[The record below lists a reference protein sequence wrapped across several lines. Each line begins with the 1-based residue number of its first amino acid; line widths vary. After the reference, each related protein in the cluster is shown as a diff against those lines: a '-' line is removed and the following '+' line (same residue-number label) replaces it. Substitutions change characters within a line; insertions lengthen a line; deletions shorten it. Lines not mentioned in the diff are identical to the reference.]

1 MKFANPDVFWML
13 LALPVLALL
22 WFAAGRKARAQVQKL
37 VAARLYGALVGEAL
51 GRKWRWILLWT
62 GLAAGIAAWAR
73 PQLGQTTTETRGR
86 GRDVIIMVDVSRSM
100 LATDIP
106 PSRLQRAKL
115 AAEDL
120 VRQLPGDRVGL
131 VAFAGSAFLQ
141 APVTADHASVL
152 TAMREL
158 DPELIPL
165 AGTNISAG
173 LHCADEA
180 FDRTEGGQRAV
191 VLITDGED
199 LEADSVALAR
209 ELSGKMRLFTVG
221 VGSPEGT
228 VLSVPSPRGGT
239 EYIRDE
245 SGGVVQS
252 KLDEARLEELAQA
265 GGGFYTR
272 LVTGPTEMR
281 RIATEGIGAMDEHD
295 VQVQSRTRPIERY
308 QWPLGVALLS
318 VGAALLAGEGVRRKG
333 ALVARLLAVGLLTVC
348 AGQAGAAAITGK
360 TLYEEGDYSG
370 AQKAFSEEMAR
381 RGDAAL
387 RSFNLGTAAYKNQKW
402 AEAIEAFGK
411 ALVSSDPELRTKA
424 EYNLANT
431 LVQQARQGRRGM
443 DNTALE
449 QAVSHYDEALR
460 RKADFED
467 AQHNRDF
474 VKRLLEEKEKQ
485 QQQQKGG
492 GGKSDKD
499 KKEKQDK
506 QEKDKQDKQDKEQ
519 DPGDQEKD
527 EGDSKDGENK
537 EGDGQDQSG
546 KGRKQSKEGQGKNG
560 QKPGEGQ
567 ERKERKDGKDGNNT
581 AQNGQAPEP
590 VEEKLGD
597 QKERGELKDSPT
609 VDKPA
614 DKDGKEQQGQTAQAG
629 PTKMTWEQAKAL
641 LDALR
646 SEDRRVQV
654 WAPSKQEQARD
665 GARSQKTW

>member
-1 MKFANPDVFWML
+1 MKFANPDAFWML

-22 WFAAGRKARAQVQKL
+22 WFAAGRKARAQVQQL
-37 VAARLYGALVGEAL
+37 VAARLHGLLVGEAL
-51 GRKWRWILLWT
+51 GRKWRWILLCT

-100 LATDIP
+100 LANDIP

-141 APVTADHASVL
+141 APVTADHAAVL

-245 SGGVVQS
+245 NGGVVQS
-252 KLDEARLEELAQA
+252 KLDEARLQELAQA

-272 LVTGPTEMR
+272 LLTGPTEMR

-308 QWPLGVALLS
+308 QWPLGFALLS
-318 VGAALLAGEGVRRKG
+318 VGAALLAGEGVRRKRSLVVRVL
-333 ALVARLLAVGLLTVC
+333 ALGLFVVW
-348 AGQAGAAAITGK
+348 GGEAGAAAITGK

-370 AQKAFSEEMAR
+370 AQKAFSEEMAG
-381 RGDAAL
+381 RGDAAM
-387 RSFNLGTAAYKNQKW
+387 RAFNLGTAAYKNQKW

-411 ALVSSDPELRTKA
+411 ALVSTDPELRTKA

-431 LVQQARQGRRGM
+431 LVQQARQGRRGV
-443 DNTALE
+443 DNNALE

-460 RKADFED
+460 RNAGFED

-474 VKRLLEEKEKQ
+474 VKKLLEQKEKQ

-499 KKEKQDK
+499 KKEKKDQQDK
-506 QEKDKQDKQDKEQ
+506 DKNKEQDKEQ
-519 DPGDQEKD
+519 DASDREKD
-527 EGDSKDGENK
+527 DGDSKDGENK
-537 EGDGQDQSG
+537 QGDGEEQSG
-546 KGRKQSKEGQGKNG
+546 KGRKQSKDGQGKDG
-560 QKPGEGQ
+560 QKPGESQ
-567 ERKERKDGKDGNNT
+567 ERKDGKDGNNT

-597 QKERGELKDSPT
+597 QKERGELKDAPT
-609 VDKPA
+609 VEKPA
-614 DKDGKEQQGQTAQAG
+614 DKNGKEQQAQTMQAG
-629 PTKMTWEQAKAL
+629 PAKMTWDQAKAL

>member
-1 MKFANPDVFWML
+1 MKFANPDAFWML
-13 LALPVLALL
+13 LALPVLSLL
-22 WFAAGRKARAQVQKL
+22 WVAAGRKARAQVQQL
-37 VAARLYGALVGEAL
+37 VAARLHGLLVGEAL
-51 GRKWRWILLWT
+51 GRKWRWILLWV
-62 GLAAGIAAWAR
+62 GLAAGVAAWAR

-100 LATDIP
+100 LANDIP

-120 VRQLPGDRVGL
+120 IRQLPGDRVGL

-141 APVTADHASVL
+141 APVTADHSAVL

-239 EYIRDE
+239 EYVRDE
-245 SGGVVQS
+245 AGEVVQS
-252 KLDEARLEELAQA
+252 KLDEARLQELAQA
-265 GGGFYTR
+265 GAGFYTR
-272 LVTGPTEMR
+272 LVTGPAEMR

-318 VGAALLAGEGVRRKG
+318 VGVALLAGEGVRRKG
-333 ALVARLLAVGLLTVC
+333 TLVARMLVAALLTVC

-370 AQKAFSEEMAR
+370 AQKAFGEEMER
-381 RGDAAL
+381 RGNAAI
-387 RSFNLGTAAYKNQKW
+387 RAFNLGTAAYKNQKW

-431 LVQQARQGRRGM
+431 LVQQARQGRRGL

-449 QAVSHYDEALR
+449 QAVAHYDEALR

-474 VKRLLEEKEKQ
+474 VKRLLEQKEQQ

-492 GGKSDKD
+492 GGKNQKD
-499 KKEKQDK
+499 K
-506 QEKDKQDKQDKEQ
+506 KDKQDKDKNES
-519 DPGDQEKD
+519 DKDKDKDQNESGEDKN
-527 EGDSKDGENK
+527 EGDNKDSENKDGEGR
-537 EGDGQDQSG
+537 EQDG
-546 KGRKQSKEGQGKNG
+546 KGRKQSKDGQAKNG

-567 ERKERKDGKDGNNT
+567 QRKDGDNT
-581 AQNGQAPEP
+581 AQNGPAPDP
-590 VEEKLGD
+590 VEEKPGD
-597 QKERGELKDSPT
+597 QKERGELKDAPT

-614 DKDGKEQQGQTAQAG
+614 DKSGKEKEAQMAQAG
-629 PTKMTWEQAKAL
+629 PAKMTWDQAKAL
-641 LDALR
+641 MEALR

-654 WAPSKQEQARD
+654 WAPGKPEQARE

>member
-1 MKFANPDVFWML
+1 MKFANPDAFWML
-13 LALPVLALL
+13 SALPVLAFL
-22 WFAAGRKARAQVQKL
+22 WLAAARSARARLQQM
-37 VAARLYGALVGEAL
+37 VAARLHGLLVGEAP
-51 GRKWRWILLWT
+51 GRTWRWILLLI
-62 GLAAGIAAWAR
+62 GLASGIVAWAR
-73 PQLGQTTTETRGR
+73 PQLGQTTSETRGR

-120 VRQLPGDRVGL
+120 IRQLPGDRVGL

-173 LHCADEA
+173 LQCADEA

-209 ELSGKMRLFTVG
+209 ELVGKMRLFTVG

-228 VLSVPSPRGGT
+228 VLTVPSPRGGT

-245 SGGVVQS
+245 TGGVVQS
-252 KLDEARLEELAQA
+252 KLDEARLQELAQA

-272 LVTGPTEMR
+272 LVSGPAEMR

-295 VQVQSRTRPIERY
+295 VQVQSRTRPIERF
-308 QWPLGVALLS
+308 QWPLAVALLS
-318 VGAALLAGEGVRRKG
+318 VGAALLAGEGVRR
-333 ALVARLLAVGLLTVC
+333 R
-348 AGQAGAAAITGK
+348 GAAAARLVALGVLVLGADRSEAAAINGK
-360 TLYEEGDYSG
+360 ALYETGDYPG
-370 AQKAFSEEMAR
+370 AQKAFSEELTG
-381 RGDAAL
+381 RGDPAIRA
-387 RSFNLGTAAYKNQKW
+387 FNLGAAAYKNQKW

-411 ALVSSDPELRTKA
+411 ALATGDPELRTKA

-431 LVQQARQGRRGM
+431 LVQQARQGRRGQ

-449 QAVSHYDEALR
+449 QAVAHYDEALR
-460 RKADFED
+460 RRADFED

-474 VKRLLEEKEKQ
+474 VKKLLEEKEKQ
-485 QQQQKGG
+485 QQQKGG
-492 GGKSDKD
+492 GDKSQKD
-499 KKEKQDK
+499 K
-506 QEKDKQDKQDKEQ
+506 KDKQDKDKQEQ
-519 DPGDQEKD
+519 NKDKQSSEQEKE

-537 EGDGQDQSG
+537 EGDGQDQQG
-546 KGRKQSKEGQGKNG
+546 NGQKQSKEGQGKNG
-560 QKPGEGQ
+560 SKSGDGQ
-567 ERKERKDGKDGNNT
+567 QAKDGKDANNT
-581 AQNGQAPEP
+581 AQNGQTPEP
-590 VEEKLGD
+590 VEEKPGE

-609 VDKPA
+609 ADKPA
-614 DKDGKEQQGQTAQAG
+614 DKQDKERQAQAMQGGPAKMTKEQAA
-629 PTKMTWEQAKAL
+629 AL
-641 LDALR
+641 MEALR

-654 WAPSKQEQARD
+654 WAPGKPEQARE

>member
-1 MKFANPDVFWML
+1 MKFANPDAFWML
-13 LALPVLALL
+13 CALPVLAFL
-22 WFAAGRKARAQVQKL
+22 WAVAARKARAQVQKL
-37 VAARLYGALVGEAL
+37 VAARLHGLLVGEAP
-51 GRKWRWILLWT
+51 GRRWRWILLWF
-62 GLAAGIAAWAR
+62 GLASGIAAWAR

-120 VRQLPGDRVGL
+120 IRQLPGDRVGL

-141 APVTADHASVL
+141 APVTADHAAVL

-173 LHCADEA
+173 LQCADEA

-228 VLSVPSPRGGT
+228 VLTIPSPRGGT

-245 SGGVVQS
+245 TGGVVQS
-252 KLDEARLEELAQA
+252 KLDEARLQELAQA

-272 LVTGPTEMR
+272 LVSGPAEMR

-295 VQVQSRTRPIERY
+295 VQVQSRTRPIERF
-308 QWPLGVALLS
+308 QWPLAAALLA
-318 VGAALLAGEGVRRKG
+318 VGAALLVGEGVRRRGTAVVVRALAFGILLLG
-333 ALVARLLAVGLLTVC
+333 AETV
-348 AGQAGAAAITGK
+348 QAAAVTGK
-360 TLYEEGDYSG
+360 TLYEGGDYPG
-370 AQKAFSEEMAR
+370 AQKAFGEELSG
-381 RGDAAL
+381 RGDPAIRA
-387 RSFNLGTAAYKNQKW
+387 FNLGAAAYKNQKW

-411 ALVSSDPELRTKA
+411 ALASSDPDLRTKA

-431 LVQQARQGRRGM
+431 LVQQARQGRRGQ

-449 QAVSHYDEALR
+449 QAVAHYEEALR

-474 VKRLLEEKEKQ
+474 VKKLLQEKEKQ
-485 QQQQKGG
+485 QQSQKGG
-492 GGKSDKD
+492 GDKSQKD
-499 KKEKQDK
+499 K
-506 QEKDKQDKQDKEQ
+506 KDKQDKDKQEQ
-519 DPGDQEKD
+519 NKDKQSSEQEKE

-537 EGDGQDQSG
+537 EGDGQDQDG
-546 KGRKQSKEGQGKNG
+546 KGQKQPKDGQGKNG

-567 ERKERKDGKDGNNT
+567 QRKDGKDGNNT
-581 AQNGQAPEP
+581 AQNGQTPEP
-590 VEEKLGD
+590 VEEKPGE
-597 QKERGELKDSPT
+597 QKERGELKDAPT
-609 VDKPA
+609 ADKPA
-614 DKDGKEQQGQTAQAG
+614 DKEGKEQQAQAMQTG
-629 PTKMTWEQAKAL
+629 PAKMTKEQAAAL
-641 LDALR
+641 MEALR

-654 WAPSKQEQARD
+654 WAPGKPEQTRE

>member
-1 MKFANPDVFWML
+1 MKFANPDAFWML
-13 LALPVLALL
+13 LALPVLAVL
-22 WFAAGRKARAQVQKL
+22 WIAASSKARAQVQRL
-37 VAARLYGALVGEAL
+37 VAARLQGLLVGEAL
-51 GRKWRWILLWT
+51 GRKWRWALLCL
-62 GLAAGIAAWAR
+62 GLALGIGAWAR
-73 PQLGQTTTETRGR
+73 PQLGQSTSETRGR

-141 APVTADHASVL
+141 APVTADHSAVL

-165 AGTNISAG
+165 PGTNISAG
-173 LHCADEA
+173 LQCVDEA

-228 VLSVPSPRGGT
+228 VLMVPSPRGGT

-245 SGGVVQS
+245 TGGVVQS
-252 KLDEARLEELAQA
+252 KLDEARLQELAVA

-272 LVTGPTEMR
+272 LVSGPAEMR
-281 RIATEGIGAMDEHD
+281 RIAVEGIGSMEEHD

-308 QWPLGVALLS
+308 QWPLAAALLS

-333 ALVARLLAVGLLTVC
+333 TLAAGVAVLGMLALFATPAEAAVS
-348 AGQAGAAAITGK
+348 GK
-360 TLYEEGDYSG
+360 TLYEGGDYAG
-370 AQKAFSEEMAR
+370 AQKAFTEELGG
-381 RGDAAL
+381 RGDSAL
-387 RSFNLGTAAYKNQKW
+387 RAFNLGTAAYKNQKW
-402 AEAIEAFGK
+402 PEAIEAFGK
-411 ALVSSDPELRTKA
+411 ALASSDPEIRTKA

-431 LVQQARQGRRGM
+431 LVQQARQGRRGQ

-449 QAVSHYDEALR
+449 QAVSHYEEALR
-460 RKADFED
+460 RKGDFEE
-467 AQHNRDF
+467 AQYNRDF
-474 VKRLLEEKEKQ
+474 VKKLLLEKEKQ
-485 QQQQKGG
+485 QQQKQKGG
-492 GGKSDKD
+492 GDKSQKD
-499 KKEKQDK
+499 KKEEQEKDKDKEKDPSEQDK
-506 QEKDKQDKQDKEQ
+506 QEGDAKDGEKKDGEGQDQDGKGQKQ
-519 DPGDQEKD
+519 
-527 EGDSKDGENK
+527 SKDG
-537 EGDGQDQSG
+537 QA
-546 KGRKQSKEGQGKNG
+546 KNG
-560 QKPGEGQ
+560 DKPGEG
-567 ERKERKDGKDGNNT
+567 KNAKNGKDGKDT
-581 AQNGQAPEP
+581 AQNGQTPEP
-590 VEEKLGD
+590 VEEKAGE
-597 QKERGELKDSPT
+597 QKERGELKDSPL
-609 VDKPA
+609 VDKP
-614 DKDGKEQQGQTAQAG
+614 DGNKDGKEQQAQAMQSG
-629 PTKMTWEQAKAL
+629 PAKMTREQAAAL
-641 LDALR
+641 MEALR

-654 WAPSKQEQARD
+654 WAPGKQEQARE

>member
-1 MKFANPDVFWML
+1 MKFANPDAFWMW
-13 LALPVLALL
+13 LALPLLVLL
-22 WFAAGRKARAQVQKL
+22 WVAAARKARAQVQQL
-37 VAARLYGALVGEAL
+37 VAARLHGLLVGEAL
-51 GRKWRWILLWT
+51 GRKWRWIFLWI
-62 GLAAGIAAWAR
+62 GLAAGVAAWAR

-100 LATDIP
+100 LANDIP

-120 VRQLPGDRVGL
+120 IRQLPGDRVGL

-141 APVTADHASVL
+141 APVTADHSAVL

-173 LHCADEA
+173 LQCADEA

-199 LEADSVALAR
+199 LEADSIALAR

-239 EYIRDE
+239 EYIRDAAGE
-245 SGGVVQS
+245 VVQS
-252 KLDEARLEELAQA
+252 KLDEARLQELAQA
-265 GGGFYTR
+265 GAGFYTR
-272 LVTGPTEMR
+272 LVTGPAEMR
-281 RIATEGIGAMDEHD
+281 RIATEGIGAMDEND

-308 QWPLGVALLS
+308 QWPLGVALVS
-318 VGAALLAGEGVRRKG
+318 VGVGLLAGEGVRRKG
-333 ALVARLLAVGLLTVC
+333 ALVARLVAAALLTVC
-348 AGQAGAAAITGK
+348 ASPVGAAALTGK

-370 AQKAFSEEMAR
+370 AQKAFAEEMER

-387 RSFNLGTAAYKNQKW
+387 RAFNLGTAAYKNQKW

-411 ALVSSDPELRTKA
+411 ALVSNDPELRTKA

-431 LVQQARQGRRGM
+431 LVQQARQGRRGQ

-449 QAVSHYDEALR
+449 QAVAHYDEALR

-474 VKRLLEEKEKQ
+474 VKRLLEQKEQQ

-492 GGKSDKD
+492 GGKSQKD
-499 KKEKQDK
+499 KKDK
-506 QEKDKQDKQDKEQ
+506 KDKQDKSENDKDKDQNDSE
-519 DPGDQEKD
+519 QEKD
-527 EGDSKDGENK
+527 EGDNKDGENQD
-537 EGDGQDQSG
+537 GAGQDQEG
-546 KGRKQSKEGQGKNG
+546 KGRKQSKEGEGKNG

-567 ERKERKDGKDGNNT
+567 QRKDGKDGDNT

-590 VEEKLGD
+590 VEEKPGE
-597 QKERGELKDSPT
+597 QKERGELKDAPT
-609 VDKPA
+609 ADKPA
-614 DKDGKEQQGQTAQAG
+614 DKNGKEKEAQMAQAG
-629 PTKMTWEQAKAL
+629 PAKMTWEQAKAL
-641 LDALR
+641 LEALR

-654 WAPSKQEQARD
+654 WAPGKPEQARD
-665 GARSQKTW
+665 GARAQKTW